1 MTTPLFQRAQRTQAK
16 LNALLMGPSGAG
28 KTVGALA
35 LATHIQ
41 PGKIALIDSEHGRS
55 TYYADQYAFDV
66 LALERMQPRDYIA
79 ALDAAVAAGY
89 GLVVIDGLSHAWQDT
104 LDRKEAYDRAN
115 PTSNSYTNWKL
126 FGREWDELVRRLL
139 ETPVH
144 LIATARSKQ
153 AYELVADDKGKKRP
167 LKLGLQPTI
176 REGTEYEFALVF
188 DLLPS
193 HRARATKDN
202 LGIFSDEEVLWDL
215 CDAKVGE
222 GIARWLSAGAP
233 APARLPKA
241 PAPASAPAP
250 AKPPVKQGNR
260 MLAEAEALA
269 EITRDSVFPLGKFK
283 GTALRELPAEFLVW
297 ATEEP
302 RNLGP
307 RSDDWRT
314 AMEGELEQRTAEAE
328 EADLEA
334 ASLEREAATP

>member
-1 MTTPLFQRAQRTQAK
+1 MTAPVFQRAQRTQAK
-16 LNALLMGPSGAG
+16 LNCLIMGPSGSG

-35 LATHIQ
+35 LGSHIQ

-66 LALERMQPRDYIA
+66 LALERMRPSDYIA

-89 GLVVIDGLSHAWQDT
+89 GLVIIDGLSHAWQDT
-104 LDRKEAYDRAN
+104 LDRKEAYDRAH

-126 FGREWDELVRRLL
+126 FGREWEQLVAHLL

-153 AYELVADDKGKKRP
+153 AYELVSDADNKKRP
-167 LKLGLQPTI
+167 IKLGLQPTI

-215 CDAKVGE
+215 CDPKVGE
-222 GIARWLSAGAP
+222 GIARWLSAGKPAVVKPAAP
-233 APARLPKA
+233 KPSSAKA
-241 PAPASAPAP
+241 
-250 AKPPVKQGNR
+250 GNQK
-260 MLAEAEALA
+260 LAEVAAVEP
-269 EITRDSVFPLGKFK
+269 ITRETPFPLGRMK
-283 GTALRELPAEFLVW
+283 GKALADLPIEFMVW
-297 ATEEP
+297 AVEEP

-307 RSDDWRT
+307 RSEDWRH
-314 AMEGELEQRTAEAE
+314 AMEQELALRESERLEEE
-328 EADLEA
+328 EAAGVRQAEMI
-334 ASLEREAATP
+334 P